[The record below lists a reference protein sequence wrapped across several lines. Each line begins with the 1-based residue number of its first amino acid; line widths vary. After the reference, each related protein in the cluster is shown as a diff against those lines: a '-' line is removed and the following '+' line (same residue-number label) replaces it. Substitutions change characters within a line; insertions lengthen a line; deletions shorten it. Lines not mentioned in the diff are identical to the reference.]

1 MTTTA
6 KKFRHSETRD
16 KIYTYLCN
24 TKEHPSADTIYQDLR
39 ESIPTLSV
47 GTVYN
52 NLKHFVAQG
61 MVVRVANVNGVERY
75 DANCEDHV
83 HFVCDECGA
92 IIDIMEADI
101 QGAKKACPVGQAQI
115 KSIQIVIHGICEK
128 CSDNLYKGENF
139 TPAPI

>member
-1 MTTTA
+1 MTTIV

-52 NLKHFVAQG
+52 NLKHFIEQG
-61 MVVRVANVNGVERY
+61 MAVRVANVNGVERY

-92 IIDIMEADI
+92 VIDVMEADI
-101 QGAKKACPVGQAQI
+101 QGTKKASA
-115 KSIQIVIHGICEK
+115 HGEIRCASLHASLHCRSNE
-128 CSDNLYKGENF
+128 
-139 TPAPI
+139 